1 MESLGIWLSN
11 ARQKKGVSLQQAAQA
26 TCVRLRYIAMLE
38 AGNTAALPDGPVQV
52 RGFLGIYARYL
63 GLRAD
68 EAFARYEAEVS
79 GRPYV
84 VPGGVSPQAHP
95 PQQAPSPPTLS
106 TQAPSPLSFTQ
117 GAGESGTD
125 SASVMA
131 SLRRHR
137 DIARHVALVGVLVF
151 VFAGLATAGYF
162 FIRGASGR
170 ATVQAIA
177 STPLATAMLSVP
189 AEESVVA
196 VVVVPTT
203 ASESGATPDDGIVTV
218 AIEATEHVWVRVLQD
233 GQKVFDGFMSLGQME
248 SWSGDE
254 SVAVET
260 GNGAGLLVTFNER
273 LQGPMCGRGEVCGR
287 IWTPEGETAAE

>member
-26 TCVRLRYIAMLE
+26 TCVRLRYIEMLE

-84 VPGGVSPQAHP
+84 VPGGVSAQAHP

-151 VFAGLATAGYF
+151 AGLATAGYF

-170 ATVQAIA
+170 AAVQAIA

-189 AEESVVA
+189 AEESVVVGA
-196 VVVVPTT
+196 VVPTT
-203 ASESGATPDDGIVTV
+203 ASETGATPDDGIVTV

-273 LQGPMCGRGEVCGR
+273 LQGPMCGRGEVCER
-287 IWTPEGETAAE
+287 IWTLEGETATD